1 MVPRLRIVIAVITAI
16 WLAVPAS
23 AQTARATGTVRDI
36 DGKPIKG
43 ATIRAANPE
52 LQPRVGIATSDSKG
66 RWAMIGL
73 RIGVFNFI
81 VDAPGFV
88 AIQAEAMVRTAAT
101 PPLDFIL
108 TPEPG
113 LTPGA
118 LPSNIQAQITAA
130 NMLRDQ
136 GRLDQAI
143 TTYEQIRAKNSSVTT
158 LNLVIAA
165 TYRRKAALESDPV
178 ARRSALDRAIES
190 YTEMLKVDPENE
202 HAKTELAAARVE
214 AAAVNPG

>member
-1 MVPRLRIVIAVITAI
+1 MVRHLCVVVAVVSVV

-23 AQTARATGTVRDI
+23 AQTARATGTVRDL

-43 ATIRAANPE
+43 ATVRAVNPE
-52 LQPRVGIATSDSKG
+52 LQPRQGIATSDSKG

-73 RIGVFNFI
+73 RIGVYTFV

-88 AIQAEAMVRTAAT
+88 PVQSEAMVRTAAT
-101 PPLDFIL
+101 APLAFVL
-108 TPEPG
+108 APEPG

-130 NMLRDQ
+130 HMMRDQ
-136 GRLDQAI
+136 GRIDQAL
-143 TTYEQIRAKNSSVTT
+143 TTYEQIRARNSSLTT

-165 TYRRKAALESDPV
+165 TYRRKAALEADPI
-178 ARRSALDRAIES
+178 ARRAALDRAIEAYS
-190 YTEMLKVDPENE
+190 EMLKAEPDNE
-202 HAKTELAAARVE
+202 HAKTELAAARAE
-214 AAAVNPG
+214 AAVNPG

>member
-1 MVPRLRIVIAVITAI
+1 MVRCLRVVIVVVSAV

-43 ATIRAANPE
+43 ATIRAANPD

-73 RIGVFNFI
+73 RIGVFNFV

-101 PPLDFIL
+101 PPLDFVL

-118 LPSNIQAQITAA
+118 LPSNIQAQIAAA
-130 NMLRDQ
+130 NMLREQ
-136 GRLDQAI
+136 GRIDQAI
-143 TTYEQIRAKNSSVTT
+143 TTYEQIRAKHASLTT

-178 ARRSALDRAIES
+178 ARRAALDRAIES
-190 YTEMLKVDPENE
+190 YTEMLKVEPDNE
-202 HAKTELAAARVE
+202 HAKTELAAARAE

>member
-1 MVPRLRIVIAVITAI
+1 MVRCLRVVIVVVSAL

-43 ATIRAANPE
+43 ATIRAANPD
-52 LQPRVGIATSDSKG
+52 LQPRVGITTSDSKG

-73 RIGVFNFI
+73 RIGVFTFV

-101 PPLDFIL
+101 PPLDFVL

-118 LPSNIQAQITAA
+118 LPSNIQAQIAAA
-130 NMLRDQ
+130 NMLREQ
-136 GRLDQAI
+136 GRIDQAI
-143 TTYEQIRAKNSSVTT
+143 TTYEQIRAKHASLTT

-178 ARRSALDRAIES
+178 ARRAALDRAIES
-190 YTEMLKVDPENE
+190 YTEMLKVEPDNE
-202 HAKTELAAARVE
+202 HAKTELAAARAE